1 MQLMGQL
8 WKINLSWNV
17 NVLDTIFVH
26 AKKETRAE
34 NDLLESDLTFKYKRA
49 LLTKERAESNRNSGL
64 SDLLWSKI
72 SLRITSFLEL
82 NILRYTQET
91 HS

>member
-8 WKINLSWNV
+8 WKINRSWNV

-34 NDLLESDLTFKYKRA
+34 NDLLDSDLTFKYKRA
-49 LLTKERAESNRNSGL
+49 LLTKKRAVSSWNGGL

-72 SLRITSFLEL
+72 SLRITSFFEL